1 MFTLYATSGGGIV
14 VEEETAQ
21 TAINR
26 KEQTNTK
33 AAASVP
39 QPLTL
44 VDEGAPYW
52 YEMTPTASRGEQPP
66 LHKER
71 STPISRSN
79 VPVLYECRGTTALI
93 TLHRPAVLNA
103 IDMDMATLLKTSL
116 QKAGADSRVRAVIL
130 TGAGRGFCAGGDL
143 RFAHAANPEQPGDS
157 FLALTKVLHSA
168 IAELRNMPKP
178 VIAAINGPAAGAG
191 FFLALAC
198 DLRVMA
204 EGAYLKQSNTSYGLS
219 IPAGGAFLLPR
230 LVGLGRALEIAML
243 DEPISAAHALDL
255 GLVTKVAPDTLVLA
269 AAQQVAEQAGR
280 RSSDALA
287 HTKQLMNSAFY
298 HTLEE
303 HLHLARQAIAA
314 SANSPEGREG
324 VAAFLEKRQPNYAG
338 VALFSRF

>member
-1 MFTLYATSGGGIV
+1 MFTVYATSGGGLV

-21 TAINR
+21 TAVNR

-33 AAASVP
+33 AIASVP
-39 QPLTL
+39 QPLRQ
-44 VDEGAPYW
+44 VDDGDPYW
-52 YEMTPTASRGEQPP
+52 YEMAPTASRGEKST
-66 LHKER
+66 LGKER
-71 STPISRSN
+71 SKPISRSN
-79 VPVLYECRGTTALI
+79 SPLLYERRGTTALI

-103 IDMDMATLLKTSL
+103 IDMEMATLLKTSL
-116 QKAGADSRVRAVIL
+116 QKASADQRVRTVIL

-143 RFAHAANPEQPGDS
+143 HFAVAANPEQPGDS
-157 FLALTKVLHSA
+157 FLALTQVLHAA
-168 IAELRNMPKP
+168 IVELRNMGKP

-204 EGAYLKQSNTSYGLS
+204 EGAYLKQSNTSYGLA

-230 LVGLGRALEIAML
+230 LVGLGRALEIAMI
-243 DEPISAAHALDL
+243 DEPITAARAVEL
-255 GLVTKVAPDTLVLA
+255 GLVTKVVPDARVLA

-280 RSSDALA
+280 RAGDALA
-287 HTKQLMNSAFY
+287 RTKQLMNSAFY

-324 VAAFLEKRQPNYAG
+324 VAAFLEKRQPNFAG
-338 VALFSRF
+338 VTSVV